1 MNPTINTTTKAKA
14 VLHAIID
21 PLCGWCY
28 AAAPLFDAAAAA
40 GFTIKL
46 HAGGMLTGP
55 RRKQIDNQWRDYV
68 MPHDQRIAALTGQA
82 FGENYYEGLLRDT
95 SIVLDSAPPIR
106 AMLAVAALGGNE
118 LAYLHAVQLAHYRDG
133 KSASDEHNLYVLA
146 EKMGIDGAA
155 FTKEFAQNEDA
166 FYQHILAS
174 RALMNQLGAQG
185 FPSVALTT
193 SEGNLRLLN
202 HSRFYGH
209 PSKWL
214 EYLNEQVS

>member
-1 MNPTINTTTKAKA
+1 MNPTINTPVKAKA
-14 VLHAIID
+14 VLHAIFD

-46 HAGGMLTGP
+46 HAGGMFTGP

-106 AMLAVAALGGNE
+106 AMLAVAALGGNK

-133 KSASDEHNLYVLA
+133 KSASDEQNLHLLA

-193 SEGNLRLLN
+193 SEGNLHLLN

>member
-1 MNPTINTTTKAKA
+1 MNTIENPQA

-40 GFTIKL
+40 GFSIKL

-68 MPHDQRIAALTGQA
+68 MPHDQRIAALTGQV

-95 SIVLDSAPPIR
+95 SILLDSALPIR
-106 AMLAVAALGGNE
+106 ALLAVTALGGDD
-118 LAYLHAVQLAHYRDG
+118 LAYLHAMQLGHYRDG
-133 KSASDEHNLYVLA
+133 KCASDENNLHLLA
-146 EKMGIDGAA
+146 EKLGIDGAA
-155 FTKEFAQNEDA
+155 FAREYAENEEA
-166 FYQHILAS
+166 LYQHIIAS

-185 FPSVALTT
+185 FPSVALET
-193 SEGNLRLLN
+193 SEGHLKLLN
-202 HSRFYGH
+202 HSRFYGQ

-214 EYLNEQVS
+214 EYLKEQLS

>member
-1 MNPTINTTTKAKA
+1 MNTTDNPKA

-106 AMLAVAALGGNE
+106 ALLAVAALGGDD

-133 KSASDEHNLYVLA
+133 KCASDEGNLYLLA
-146 EKMGIDGAA
+146 EELALDGAD
-155 FTKEFAQNEDA
+155 FAQEYAKNEDA
-166 FYQHILAS
+166 FYQHILET

-185 FPSVALTT
+185 FPTVALET
-193 SEGNLRLLN
+193 SEDNLKLLN
-202 HSRFYGH
+202 HSRFYGQ
-209 PSKWL
+209 PSTWL
-214 EYLNEQVS
+214 EYLNKQLY

>member
-1 MNPTINTTTKAKA
+1 MTPTINTSMKAKT

-28 AAAPLFDAAAAA
+28 AAAPLFDAAANA
-40 GFTIKL
+40 GFEIKL

-55 RRKQIDNQWRDYV
+55 RRKQIDSQWRDYV
-68 MPHDQRIAALTGQA
+68 IPHDQHIAALTGQP

-95 SIVLDSAPPIR
+95 SLVLDSAPPIR
-106 AMLAVAALGGNE
+106 AMLAVSALGGND

-133 KSASDEHNLYVLA
+133 KCASDEPNLQVLA
-146 EKMGIDGAA
+146 EKMGLDGAA
-155 FTKEFAQNEDA
+155 FAKEYAQNEDA

-185 FPSVALTT
+185 FPSVALAT

-209 PSKWL
+209 PSEWL
-214 EYLNEQVS
+214 VYLNEQVS

>member
-1 MNPTINTTTKAKA
+1 MNTTENPPA

-95 SIVLDSAPPIR
+95 SILLDSAPPIR
-106 AMLAVAALGGNE
+106 ALLAVAALGGDD
-118 LAYLHAVQLAHYRDG
+118 LAYLHAMQLGHYHDG
-133 KSASDEHNLYVLA
+133 KCASDENNLHLLA
-146 EKMGIDGAA
+146 EKLGIDGAA
-155 FTKEFAQNEDA
+155 FAREYAANEEA
-166 FYQHILAS
+166 LYQHIVAS

-185 FPSVALTT
+185 FPSVALET
-193 SEGNLRLLN
+193 SEGHLKLIN
-202 HSRFYGH
+202 HSRFYGQ
-209 PSKWL
+209 PSEWL
-214 EYLNEQVS
+214 EYLNEQLS

>member
-1 MNPTINTTTKAKA
+1 MNTTANPKA

-28 AAAPLFDAAAAA
+28 AAAPLFDAAVAA

-82 FGENYYEGLLRDT
+82 FGQNYYEGLLRDT
-95 SIVLDSAPPIR
+95 GIVLDSAPPIR
-106 AMLAVAALGGNE
+106 ALLAVAALGGDD

-133 KSASDEHNLYVLA
+133 KCASDEGNLHLLA
-146 EKMGIDGAA
+146 EELALNGAD
-155 FTKEFAQNEDA
+155 FAQEYAKNEDA
-166 FYQHILAS
+166 FYQHILET

-185 FPSVALTT
+185 FPTVALET
-193 SEGNLRLLN
+193 SEGNLKLLN
-202 HSRFYGH
+202 HSRFYGQ
-209 PSKWL
+209 PSTWL
-214 EYLNEQVS
+214 EYLNEQLS